1 MGLHFCNSENN
12 KWRIKKM
19 LLVLLTFKKQLD
31 YYVFLFTAIAVSF
44 VEELLYSTTN
54 NNIYVEG
61 KIMYNACIQ
70 KTKKHHIL
78 FYAISKANANIIF
91 NILF

>member
-1 MGLHFCNSENN
+1 
-12 KWRIKKM
+12 M

-70 KTKKHHIL
+70 KTK
-78 FYAISKANANIIF
+78 NIIF
-91 NILF
+91 YFMRFLKRMQTLFLTFYFKHAQEHHT